1 MKTYKKHLSDFAIK
15 INEYLKNNIENTRN
29 SNEIRKI
36 LRSYFIRIKL
46 YTKLLINIH
55 NLHQI

>member
-15 INEYLKNNIENTRN
+15 INEYLKNNIENTRT
-29 SNEIRKI
+29 NEIRKM